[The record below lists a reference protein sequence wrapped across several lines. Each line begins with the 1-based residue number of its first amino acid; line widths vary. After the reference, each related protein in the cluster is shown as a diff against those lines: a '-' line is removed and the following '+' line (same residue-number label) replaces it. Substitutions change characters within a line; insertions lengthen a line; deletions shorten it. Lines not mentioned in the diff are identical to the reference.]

1 MTTHFA
7 GPSSSLDLSTLEDLQ
22 ELINKIKKD
31 SADREDGDSPSAAE
45 TVPLDEE
52 KEDTAEVL
60 TAADSSK
67 FSNASE
73 AGTNIMV
80 KRKDFNHRGS
90 DWNPITARKGTD
102 TFRFTVPTGYQFS
115 HHEVTP
121 LKTTF
126 PYELATVDAPAKGS
140 TGSATLQVRWKLW
153 GLGQVS
159 YRLSGFCHV
168 KGSAAPRVQVV
179 IGSTGWDS
187 RAAQLI
193 AQKQSFRLVLTGPDA
208 QRLWND
214 TLKFFTDNDPR
225 EIEPITDTVIITLAI
240 ITGVIALAG
249 FATLAY
255 VLTLATKEGCDSKA
269 SYNPGEGVAGTIA
282 FDIGCR

>member
-22 ELINKIKKD
+22 ELINKIKKE
-31 SADREDGDSPSAAE
+31 SADREDGDSSSAAE

-52 KEDTAEVL
+52 KED
-60 TAADSSK
+60 
-67 FSNASE
+67 
-73 AGTNIMV
+73 
-80 KRKDFNHRGS
+80 
-90 DWNPITARKGTD
+90 TD

-159 YRLSGFCHV
+159 YRLSGFCHLQ
-168 KGSAAPRVQVV
+168 GSAAPRVQVV

-282 FDIGCR
+282 FDIGCK

>member
-7 GPSSSLDLSTLEDLQ
+7 DASSSLDSSTLDDLQ
-22 ELINKIKKD
+22 ALIDTLKQR
-31 SADREDGDSPSAAE
+31 ADIENGDSSSSAAA

-52 KEDTAEVL
+52 REDTAEVL
-60 TAADSSK
+60 TAADSAK
-67 FSNASE
+67 FANAAE
-73 AGTNIMV
+73 AGSNITV

-90 DWNPITARKGTD
+90 DWNPLTARDGTD
-102 TFRFTVPTGYQFS
+102 TFRFTVPTGYEFS
-115 HHEVTP
+115 HHEIAP

-126 PYELATVDAPAKGS
+126 PYELATVNTPAKGA

-153 GLGQVS
+153 GLGQVN
-159 YRLSGFCHV
+159 YRLSAFCHRQ
-168 KGSAAPRVQVV
+168 GTAAPRIQVV
-179 IGSTGWDS
+179 VGTTGWDS

-208 QRLWND
+208 QRLWED
-214 TLKFFTDNDPR
+214 TLKFFTDNNPR
-225 EIEPITDTVIITLAI
+225 EIEPTVMITLAI
-240 ITGVIALAG
+240 VTGVIALAG

-255 VLTLATKEGCDSKA
+255 VLTLAIKEGCDSKA
-269 SYNPGEGVAGTIA
+269 GYSPQGGLAGSLT